1 MPTVFLS
8 YSRDDLPL
16 IEQLEAQLK
25 THPDIS
31 IWRDQEKIYG
41 GQKWPKVLGE
51 AIADQDVFLLAW
63 SKNSAASHFVEFEW
77 TTALALKKLVIPCL
91 LDSTPLPYSLRA
103 AQGLPTSDPP
113 KIVTAVTAAVPVKD
127 ADRRAQVIGKLEQIA
142 SIKPD
147 EVAKSAKTI
156 FHQMVMGRNV
166 IQGEH
171 VIVTIGA
178 HDEKAPKKFLEKW
191 QAWVVIMGS
200 ILAGVLALFALQK
213 IGQIQAAKE
222 QLKTA
227 LEYEKADK
235 DELKKKYERLDTDH
249 RNQHEIDLMKHSSRR
264 LISHQ
269 LLVLED
275 AFNSH
280 TINDPAPV
288 LEILGTNA
296 TGPIHQGR
304 DLIRKVLKPENGQ
317 GKPGTVR
324 ILLLDPT
331 CDAMRDRMEK
341 EEDKVGRILAEM
353 NASLYLLADIRDR
366 VGASAFANL
375 ELRMHKEPPDR
386 SLLMLDV

>member
-1 MPTVFLS
+1 M
-8 YSRDDLPL
+8 
-16 IEQLEAQLK
+16 
-25 THPDIS
+25 
-31 IWRDQEKIYG
+31 
-41 GQKWPKVLGE
+41 
-51 AIADQDVFLLAW
+51 
-63 SKNSAASHFVEFEW
+63 
-77 TTALALKKLVIPCL
+77 
-91 LDSTPLPYSLRA
+91 PYSLRA

-156 FHQMVMGRNV
+156 FHQMVVGRNV

-386 SLLMLDV
+386 SLLMLDVGASMDPPINKGVIVENMYPHDPKIPGNEPGIAGESNIYKPIRGQSEQRYHENRVRFGKLWHDAKPMSLPNGAFHFPVELLLRGKPLTR